1 MYLEELQEIRS
12 YFKIEIPLP
21 LGWPLSESKLSNN
34 GKLFN
39 PQYRHAPYWG
49 FFCAYNI
56 EIDLNADPEISKNV
70 KQIVILSDGKPGHY
84 NQSLGIVDHLENCN
98 HRLVEVSFRR
108 KWRDN
113 LLRIVTRIVGLIP
126 LKKGLIRC
134 LLATAVTAESLSQLQ
149 RLESVDLILSTG
161 SSVAPI
167 NLLLGQLLG
176 AKTVTCRYPSP
187 LGISH
192 FDLAILPRMYWHQP
206 EHSNVCRTLG
216 VPNRITPARLAT
228 FQLEDHQYLSP
239 GRPKIGLLIGGTD
252 RYYTIAY
259 HTAINLLQSLAQLI
273 STGGWQLLLS
283 TSRRTP
289 IEVADL
295 IATTTRNQLDHF
307 PIAIFAHQQLAD
319 SQGFKVEHI
328 LAYADLILVTEDSF
342 SMVCEAASSGKP
354 VLILKVDRT
363 QAEWRYR
370 KQDQIYQEL
379 VDRQIVQ
386 WAGGDPKS
394 LVEKVAGEAQVGN
407 PPSYL
412 QDASLAAKAVANLL
426 ASDSNLTTRTE
437 NRSTT

>member
-1 MYLEELQEIRS
+1 MVNFS
-12 YFKIEIPLP
+12 TFTVVTP
-21 LGWPLSESKLSNN
+21 
-34 GKLFN
+34 
-39 PQYRHAPYWG
+39 PYWG

-56 EIDLNADPEISKNV
+56 EIDLDADPAIPKNV
-70 KQIVILSDGKPGHY
+70 KQIIILSDGKPGHY
-84 NQSLGIVDHLENCN
+84 NQSLGILDHLENCD
-98 HRLVEVSFRR
+98 HRLIEVYFRR

-113 LLRIVTRIVGLIP
+113 LLRIVTRIVGQVP
-126 LKKGLIRC
+126 LRKGLIRY
-134 LLATAVTAESLSQLQ
+134 LLATAVTAESLDQLQ
-149 RLESVDLILSTG
+149 RPESVDLILSTG

-192 FDLAILPRMYWHQP
+192 FDLAVLPRMYWHQP
-206 EHSNVCRTLG
+206 EYSNVCRTLG

-228 FQLEDHQYLSP
+228 FQLEDHPYLST
-239 GRPKIGLLIGGTD
+239 GRPKVGLLIGGTD

-259 HTAINLLQSLAQLI
+259 QTTVNLLQSLAQLI

-295 IATTTRNQLDHF
+295 IATTIRDQPDHF
-307 PIAIFAHQQLAD
+307 PIAIFAHQQLTN

-328 LAYADLILVTEDSF
+328 LAHADLILVTEDSF

-354 VLILKVDRT
+354 VLMLKVDRT
-363 QAEWRYR
+363 QAEWRYQ

-379 VDRQIVQ
+379 VDQQIVQ
-386 WAGGDPKS
+386 WTRGEPKS
-394 LVEKVAGEAQVGN
+394 LVEKVIGAAKMAN
-407 PPSYL
+407 SPRYL

-426 ASDSNLTTRTE
+426 ASTPKT
-437 NRSTT
+437 

>member
-1 MYLEELQEIRS
+1 MVNFS
-12 YFKIEIPLP
+12 TFTVVTP
-21 LGWPLSESKLSNN
+21 
-34 GKLFN
+34 
-39 PQYRHAPYWG
+39 PYWG

-56 EIDLNADPEISKNV
+56 EIDLDADPAIPKNV
-70 KQIVILSDGKPGHY
+70 KQIIILSDGKPGHY
-84 NQSLGIVDHLENCN
+84 NQSLGILDHLENCD
-98 HRLVEVSFRR
+98 HRLIEVYFRR

-113 LLRIVTRIVGLIP
+113 LLRIVTRIVGQVP
-126 LKKGLIRC
+126 LRKGLIRY
-134 LLATAVTAESLSQLQ
+134 LLATAVTAESLDQLQ
-149 RLESVDLILSTG
+149 RPESVDLILSTG

-192 FDLAILPRMYWHQP
+192 FDLAVLPRMYWHQP
-206 EHSNVCRTLG
+206 EYSNVCRTLG

-228 FQLEDHQYLSP
+228 FQLEDHPYLST
-239 GRPKIGLLIGGTD
+239 GRPKVGLLIGGTD

-259 HTAINLLQSLAQLI
+259 QTTVNLLQSLAQLI

-295 IATTTRNQLDHF
+295 IATTIRDQPDHF
-307 PIAIFAHQQLAD
+307 PIAIFAHQQLTN

-328 LAYADLILVTEDSF
+328 LAHADLILVTEDSF

-354 VLILKVDRT
+354 VLMLKVDRT
-363 QAEWRYR
+363 QAEWRYQ

-386 WAGGDPKS
+386 WTRGEPKS
-394 LVEKVAGEAQVGN
+394 LVEKVIGAAKMAN
-407 PPSYL
+407 SPRYL

-426 ASDSNLTTRTE
+426 ASTPKT
-437 NRSTT
+437 

>member
-1 MYLEELQEIRS
+1 MQNSPSRQSSLIQDIKAGKIAPIYLIAGEEAFLVTET
-12 YFKIEIPLP
+12 
-21 LGWPLSESKLSNN
+21 
-34 GKLFN
+34 
-39 PQYRHAPYWG
+39 
-49 FFCAYNI
+49 
-56 EIDLNADPEISKNV
+56 V
-70 KQIVILSDGKPGHY
+70 KQLLDLLLDSGSRDFNLDIFDGSQISVREILSA
-84 NQSLGIVDHLENCN
+84 
-98 HRLVEVSFRR
+98 VEVYPVIAD
-108 KWRDN
+108 WRVVLVND
-113 LLRIVTRIVGLIP
+113 P
-126 LKKGLIRC
+126 DF
-134 LLATAVTAESLSQLQ
+134 LQ
-149 RLESVDLILSTG
+149 PT
-161 SSVAPI
+161 
-167 NLLLGQLLG
+167 
-176 AKTVTCRYPSP
+176 SP

-386 WAGGDPKS
+386 WAGEDPKS

>member
-1 MYLEELQEIRS
+1 MVNFS
-12 YFKIEIPLP
+12 TFTVVTP
-21 LGWPLSESKLSNN
+21 
-34 GKLFN
+34 
-39 PQYRHAPYWG
+39 PYWG

-56 EIDLNADPEISKNV
+56 EIDLDADPAIPKNV
-70 KQIVILSDGKPGHY
+70 KQIIILSDGKPGHY
-84 NQSLGIVDHLENCN
+84 NQSLGILDHLENCD
-98 HRLVEVSFRR
+98 HRLIEVYFRR

-113 LLRIVTRIVGLIP
+113 LLRIVTRIVGQVP
-126 LKKGLIRC
+126 LRKGLIRY
-134 LLATAVTAESLSQLQ
+134 LLATAVTAESLDQLQ
-149 RLESVDLILSTG
+149 RPESVDLILSTG

-192 FDLAILPRMYWHQP
+192 FDLAVLPRMYWHQP
-206 EHSNVCRTLG
+206 EYSNVCRTLG

-228 FQLEDHQYLSP
+228 FQLADHPYLST
-239 GRPKIGLLIGGTD
+239 GRPKVGLLIGGTD

-259 HTAINLLQSLAQLI
+259 QTTVNLLQSLAQLI

-295 IATTTRNQLDHF
+295 IATTIRDQPDHF
-307 PIAIFAHQQLAD
+307 PIAIFAHQQLTN

-328 LAYADLILVTEDSF
+328 LAHADLILVTEDSF

-354 VLILKVDRT
+354 VLMLKVDRT
-363 QAEWRYR
+363 QAEWRYQ

-386 WAGGDPKS
+386 WTRGEPKS
-394 LVEKVAGEAQVGN
+394 LVEKVIGAAKMAN
-407 PPSYL
+407 SPRYL

-426 ASDSNLTTRTE
+426 ASTPKT
-437 NRSTT
+437 

>member
-1 MYLEELQEIRS
+1 MVNFS
-12 YFKIEIPLP
+12 TFTVVTP
-21 LGWPLSESKLSNN
+21 
-34 GKLFN
+34 
-39 PQYRHAPYWG
+39 PYWG

-56 EIDLNADPEISKNV
+56 EIDLDADPAIPKNV
-70 KQIVILSDGKPGHY
+70 KQIIILSDGKPGHY
-84 NQSLGIVDHLENCN
+84 NQSLGILDHLENCD
-98 HRLVEVSFRR
+98 HRLIEVYFRR

-113 LLRIVTRIVGLIP
+113 LLRIVTRIVGQVP
-126 LKKGLIRC
+126 LRKGLIRY
-134 LLATAVTAESLSQLQ
+134 LLATAVTAESLDQLQ
-149 RLESVDLILSTG
+149 RPESVDLILSTG

-192 FDLAILPRMYWHQP
+192 FDLAVLPRMYWHQP
-206 EHSNVCRTLG
+206 EYSNVCRTLG

-228 FQLEDHQYLSP
+228 FQLEDHPYLST
-239 GRPKIGLLIGGTD
+239 GRPKVGLLIGGTD

-259 HTAINLLQSLAQLI
+259 QTTVNLLQSLAQLI

-295 IATTTRNQLDHF
+295 IATTIRDQPDHF
-307 PIAIFAHQQLAD
+307 PIAIFAHQQLTN

-328 LAYADLILVTEDSF
+328 LAHADLILVTEDSF

-354 VLILKVDRT
+354 VLMLKVDRT
-363 QAEWRYR
+363 QAEWRYQ

-386 WAGGDPKS
+386 WTRSEPKS
-394 LVEKVAGEAQVGN
+394 LVEKVIGAEKMAN
-407 PPSYL
+407 SPRYL

-426 ASDSNLTTRTE
+426 ASTPKT
-437 NRSTT
+437 